1 MSTLKNNG
9 RNDSF
14 LVQAVSRNENG
25 WCCKFCNDAFS
36 TWLASG
42 SLQNLRNIQF
52 NENPT
57 SNFLARSY
65 QIKSNQ
71 MKSNCQNYGD
81 NASGRNTTRTPNDKQ
96 KLKKFRQ
103 YFTSAPLRPICAN
116 FCLILCS
123 S

>member
-57 SNFLARSY
+57 SNFWPDH
-65 QIKSNQ
+65 IKSNRI
-71 MKSNCQNYGD
+71 KSN
-81 NASGRNTTRTPNDKQ
+81 KI
-96 KLKKFRQ
+96 KLSK
-103 YFTSAPLRPICAN
+103 LRRRRKWAKHN
-116 FCLILCS
+116 KDA
-123 S
+123 